1 MAIIIRPDLEFTD
14 LLKNN
19 LRSRYNDRKKD
30 RIGLAPIHVSDIL
43 PSSCIRK
50 QYYSRV
56 YPDEDSIT
64 DESIHHFVRGES
76 SEFAIT
82 QLAKIGVAQTELQMD
97 DIVAHP
103 DIMDNTDGKKIIIE
117 LKDTVAGKRLDINDY
132 TFRSYLRQLL
142 YYLIM
147 TGIEK
152 GIISIRYNIREL
164 RLIRKDETGEYF
176 FRPNNAKLPG
186 VESWS
191 VNLPRDDITR
201 EILRNEMV
209 LRKKIL
215 VNALDNHDVAIL
227 PRLIEPLKSSKC
239 PNCPF
244 YRRCYDDM
252 ENERARH
259 IAQQIDIFDI
269 RGTVDFRP
277 FSSN

>member
-82 QLAKIGVAQTELQMD
+82 QLAKIGVAQAELQMD
-97 DIVAHP
+97 GIVAHP

-152 GIISIRYNIREL
+152 GIISIRYNIKEL

-191 VNLPRDDITR
+191 INLPKDDITR
-201 EILRNEMV
+201 EILKNEMV

-215 VNALDNHDVAIL
+215 VNALDNHDVTIL

-252 ENERARH
+252 ENERARD

-277 FSSN
+277 F

>member
-1 MAIIIRPDLEFTD
+1 MPIVIRPDSEFTNM
-14 LLKNN
+14 LKNN
-19 LRSRYNDRKKD
+19 LRSRYDDRKKD

-56 YPDEDSIT
+56 YPDEDPIT

-82 QLAKIGVAQTELQMD
+82 HLAKIGVAQAELQMD
-97 DIVAHP
+97 EIVAHP
-103 DIMDNTDGKKIIIE
+103 DIMDNTDGRMVIIE

-152 GIISIRYNIREL
+152 GIISIRYNVKEL
-164 RLIRKDETGEYF
+164 RLIRRDDTGEYY
-176 FRPNNAKLPG
+176 FRPKDGRPPG
-186 VESWS
+186 IESWS
-191 VNLPRDDITR
+191 VNLPKEDITR
-201 EILRNEMV
+201 ELLRNEMV
-209 LRKKIL
+209 LRKNIL
-215 VNALDNHDVAIL
+215 VSALENHDVTIL
-227 PRLIEPLKSSKC
+227 PRVTEPLKSSKC

-244 YRRCYDDM
+244 YSRCYDEA
-252 ENERARH
+252 ENERALD
-259 IAQQIDIFDI
+259 IAQQTDILDI

-277 FSSN
+277 F

>member
-1 MAIIIRPDLEFTD
+1 MPIVIRPDSEFTNM
-14 LLKNN
+14 LKSN
-19 LRSRYNDRKKD
+19 LRLRYDDRKKD

-56 YPDEDSIT
+56 YPDEDPIT

-82 QLAKIGVAQTELQMD
+82 HLAKIGVAQAELKMD
-97 DIVAHP
+97 EIVAHP
-103 DIMDNTDGKKIIIE
+103 DIMGNTDGRMVIIE

-152 GIISIRYNIREL
+152 GIISIRYNIKEL
-164 RLIRKDETGEYF
+164 RLIKRDDTGEYY
-176 FRPNNAKLPG
+176 FRPNDARPSG
-186 VESWS
+186 IESWS
-191 VNLPRDDITR
+191 VNLSKDDITR

-209 LRKKIL
+209 LRKNIL
-215 VNALDNHDVAIL
+215 VSALENHDVTIL
-227 PRLIEPLKSSKC
+227 PRVTEPLKSSKC
-239 PNCPF
+239 PSCPF
-244 YRRCYDDM
+244 YSRCYNEM
-252 ENERARH
+252 ENERALD
-259 IAQQIDIFDI
+259 IAQQTDILDI

-277 FSSN
+277 F

>member
-117 LKDTVAGKRLDINDY
+117 LKDTVSGKRLDINDY
-132 TFRSYLRQLL
+132 TFRSYLKQLL
-142 YYLIM
+142 YYLVM

-252 ENERARH
+252 ENERARD
-259 IAQQIDIFDI
+259 IAQQTDIFDI

-277 FSSN
+277 F

>member
-1 MAIIIRPDLEFTD
+1 MAIIIRPDSEFTA

-19 LRSRYNDRKKD
+19 LRSRYDDRKKD

-50 QYYSRV
+50 QYYSRA
-56 YPDEDSIT
+56 YPDEDPIT

-82 QLAKIGVAQTELQMD
+82 QLAKIGVAQAELQMD

-103 DIMDNTDGKKIIIE
+103 DIMDNSDGKKVIIE
-117 LKDTVAGKRLDINDY
+117 LKDTVTGKRLDINDY

-147 TGIEK
+147 TGNEK

-164 RLIRKDETGEYF
+164 RLIKKDETGEYF
-176 FRPNNAKLPG
+176 FRPNNAKVAG

-191 VNLPRDDITR
+191 VNLPKDDITR

-209 LRKKIL
+209 LRKNML
-215 VNALDNHDVAIL
+215 MNALENHDVTIL
-227 PRLIEPLKSSKC
+227 PRLTEPLKSSKC

-244 YRRCYDDM
+244 YRRCYDEM
-252 ENERARH
+252 ENEKALDIAR
-259 IAQQIDIFDI
+259 QTDILDI

-277 FSSN
+277 F

>member
-1 MAIIIRPDLEFTD
+1 MPIVIRPDSEFTNM
-14 LLKNN
+14 LKSN
-19 LRSRYNDRKKD
+19 LRSRYDDRKKD

-56 YPDEDSIT
+56 YPNEDPVT

-82 QLAKIGVAQTELQMD
+82 HLAKIGVAQAELQMD
-97 DIVAHP
+97 EIVAHP
-103 DIMDNTDGKKIIIE
+103 DIMDNTDGRMVIIE
-117 LKDTVAGKRLDINDY
+117 LKDTVAGKRLDINDP

-152 GIISIRYNIREL
+152 GIISIRYNIKEL
-164 RLIRKDETGEYF
+164 RLIKRDDTGEYY
-176 FRPNNAKLPG
+176 FRPKDSRPPG
-186 VESWS
+186 IESWS
-191 VNLPRDDITR
+191 VNLPKDDITR

-209 LRKKIL
+209 LRKNIL
-215 VNALDNHDVAIL
+215 ASALENHDVTIL
-227 PRLIEPLKSSKC
+227 PRVTEPLKSSKC

-244 YRRCYDDM
+244 YSRCYNEM
-252 ENERARH
+252 ENERALD
-259 IAQQIDIFDI
+259 IAQQTDILDI
-269 RGTVDFRP
+269 PGMVDFRP
-277 FSSN
+277 F

>member
-142 YYLIM
+142 YYLVM

-209 LRKKIL
+209 LRKNIL

-252 ENERARH
+252 ENERARD

-277 FSSN
+277 F

>member
-82 QLAKIGVAQTELQMD
+82 QLAKIGVAQAELQMD

-152 GIISIRYNIREL
+152 GIISIRYNISEL

-252 ENERARH
+252 ENERARD
-259 IAQQIDIFDI
+259 IAQQTDIFDI

-277 FSSN
+277 F

>member
-215 VNALDNHDVAIL
+215 VNALDNHDVTIL

-252 ENERARH
+252 ENERARD

-277 FSSN
+277 F

>member
-1 MAIIIRPDLEFTD
+1 MPIVIRPDSEFTNI
-14 LLKNN
+14 LKTN
-19 LRSRYNDRKKD
+19 LRSRYDYRKKD

-56 YPDEDSIT
+56 YPDEDPIT
-64 DESIHHFVRGES
+64 DESINHFVRGES

-82 QLAKIGVAQTELQMD
+82 HLAKIGVAQAELQMD

-103 DIMDNTDGKKIIIE
+103 DIMDNTDGRMVIIE

-147 TGIEK
+147 TGIEN
-152 GIISIRYNIREL
+152 GIISIRYNIKEL
-164 RLIRKDETGEYF
+164 RLIKRDDNGEYY
-176 FRPNNAKLPG
+176 FRPKDARPPG
-186 VESWS
+186 IESWS
-191 VNLPRDDITR
+191 VNLPKDDITR

-209 LRKKIL
+209 LRKNRL
-215 VNALDNHDVAIL
+215 VSALENRDVTIL
-227 PRLIEPLKSSKC
+227 PRVTEPLKSTKC

-244 YRRCYDDM
+244 YRRCYDEM
-252 ENERARH
+252 ENESALD
-259 IAQQIDIFDI
+259 IAQQTDILDI

-277 FSSN
+277 F

>member
-1 MAIIIRPDLEFTD
+1 MPIVIRPDSEFTN
-14 LLKNN
+14 LLKTN
-19 LRSRYNDRKKD
+19 LRSRYDDRKKD

-56 YPDEDSIT
+56 YPDEDPIT
-64 DESIHHFVRGES
+64 DESVHHFVRGDS

-82 QLAKIGVAQTELQMD
+82 HLAKIGVAQAELQMD
-97 DIVAHP
+97 GIVAHP
-103 DIMDNTDGKKIIIE
+103 DIMDNTDGRMVIIE

-147 TGIEK
+147 TGIEN
-152 GIISIRYNIREL
+152 GIISIRYNIKEL
-164 RLIRKDETGEYF
+164 RLIKRDDTGEYY
-176 FRPNNAKLPG
+176 FRSNRARPPG
-186 VESWS
+186 IESWS
-191 VNLPRDDITR
+191 VNLSKDDITR

-209 LRKKIL
+209 LRKNRL
-215 VNALDNHDVAIL
+215 VSALENHDVTIL
-227 PRLIEPLKSSKC
+227 PRVTEPLKSSKC

-244 YRRCYDDM
+244 YRRCYDEM
-252 ENERARH
+252 ENERALD
-259 IAQQIDIFDI
+259 IAQQTDILDI

-277 FSSN
+277 F

>member
-1 MAIIIRPDLEFTD
+1 MPIVIRPDSEFTNM
-14 LLKNN
+14 LKSN
-19 LRSRYNDRKKD
+19 LRSRYDDRKKD

-56 YPDEDSIT
+56 YPDEDPIT

-82 QLAKIGVAQTELQMD
+82 HLAKIGVAQAELQMD
-97 DIVAHP
+97 EIVAHP
-103 DIMDNTDGKKIIIE
+103 DIMDNTDGRMVIIE
-117 LKDTVAGKRLDINDY
+117 LKDTVAGKRLDINDP

-152 GIISIRYNIREL
+152 GIISIRYNIKEL
-164 RLIRKDETGEYF
+164 RLIKRDDTGEYY
-176 FRPNNAKLPG
+176 FRPKDSRPPG
-186 VESWS
+186 IESWS
-191 VNLPRDDITR
+191 VNLPKDDITR

-209 LRKKIL
+209 LRKNIL
-215 VNALDNHDVAIL
+215 VSALENHDVTIL
-227 PRLIEPLKSSKC
+227 PRVTEPLKSSKC

-244 YRRCYDDM
+244 YSRCYNEM
-252 ENERARH
+252 ENERALD
-259 IAQQIDIFDI
+259 IAQQTDILDI
-269 RGTVDFRP
+269 PGMVDFRP
-277 FSSN
+277 F

>member
-1 MAIIIRPDLEFTD
+1 MAIIIRPDSEFTAV
-14 LLKNN
+14 LKNN
-19 LRSRYNDRKKD
+19 LRSRYDDKKKE
-30 RIGLAPIHVSDIL
+30 RLGLAPIHVSDIL
-43 PSSCIRK
+43 PSSCLRK

-56 YPDEDSIT
+56 YPDEDPIT

-82 QLAKIGVAQTELQMD
+82 QLAKIGVAQAELQMD
-97 DIVAHP
+97 GIVAHP
-103 DIMDNTDGKKIIIE
+103 DIIDNTDAKKLIIE

-142 YYLIM
+142 YYLVM
-147 TGIEK
+147 TDIEK

-164 RLIRKDETGEYF
+164 RLIKKDEKGEYF
-176 FRPNNAKLPG
+176 FRPNNAKVAG

-191 VNLPRDDITR
+191 VNLPSDDIMR

-209 LRKKIL
+209 LRKNML
-215 VNALDNHDVAIL
+215 LNAIENHDVTIL
-227 PRLIEPLKSSKC
+227 PRLTEPLKSSKC

-252 ENERARH
+252 ESEKALD
-259 IAQQIDIFDI
+259 IAQQTDIFDI

-277 FSSN
+277 F

>member
-117 LKDTVAGKRLDINDY
+117 LKDTVSGKRLDINDY

-252 ENERARH
+252 ENERARD

-277 FSSN
+277 F